1 MDMTPLF
8 FGLYKLVKYAIYPLS
23 WVIGCCVLALVL
35 AWLPFSPTRQRWLRV
50 SLTAGVVLLFVLG
63 APITS
68 YTVMT
73 VLEGWYPQAPVLGRH
88 FDAIVVLGA
97 GINDAGTLRP
107 TVELAGESRHRTLC
121 GAELYLQGAA
131 PQMITTGGGT
141 RIFGGPGVKVA
152 QAMKDWAIRLGVPA
166 HAILTDD
173 DARTTYENAVG
184 VKRVIGPSKSI
195 LLVTSA
201 YHIPRSMALFEKQG
215 FEAVPYPCGFH
226 AKDRLMD
233 DWDDITFFDFLPSTG
248 GFQRMTEAVVE
259 TAGIVIYWLTGYA

>member
-8 FGLYKLVKYAIYPLS
+8 FGLYKFVKYALYPLS
-23 WVIGCCVLALVL
+23 WVLGCCAVALLL
-35 AWLPFSPTRQRWLRV
+35 AWLPSSPARRRRLRA
-50 SLTAGVVLLFVLG
+50 SLTAGVLLLFLFG

-73 VLEGWYPQAPVLGRH
+73 LLEGWYPQALVLDRR

-131 PQMITTGGGT
+131 PQLITTGGGT

-152 QAMKDWAIRLGVPA
+152 QAMKDWAIRLGVPSQ
-166 HAILTDD
+166 AILTDEE
-173 DARTTYENAVG
+173 ARTTYENALG
-184 VKRVIGPSKSI
+184 VKRVLGQAKSI
-195 LLVTSA
+195 VLVTSA
-201 YHIPRSMALFEKQG
+201 YHIPRAMALFKKQG
-215 FEAVPYPCGFH
+215 FDAVPYACGFH
-226 AKDRLMD
+226 AKDRLLD
-233 DWDDITFFDFLPSTG
+233 DWDDVTLFDFLPSSG
-248 GFQRMTEAVVE
+248 GLQRMTEAVVE
-259 TAGIVIYWLTGYA
+259 TAGIVIYWLTGYV